1 MGDNFLGPGG
11 EDVCAEDLVPPNL
24 SFAPLATSIAFNI
37 ISVPVKNCVPK
48 AQKLEVLPFQQSSSF
63 FHRKD
68 LNWENIAVLL
78 KVVLHLI
85 LHRLFVGYS
94 AREWMDGWMFSLV
107 HRLTPWHCLFVC
119 LVQFEYQ
126 AYLLGTITLGN
137 GHVLISAPTTIS
149 KFHNIML

>member
-1 MGDNFLGPGG
+1 M
-11 EDVCAEDLVPPNL
+11 
-24 SFAPLATSIAFNI
+24 
-37 ISVPVKNCVPK
+37 
-48 AQKLEVLPFQQSSSF
+48 LPFQQSGSF
-63 FHRKD
+63 FFRKD
-68 LNWENIAVLL
+68 VNWENIAVLL

-149 KFHNIML
+149 KFHNIMLGLLVPISALVAAYFGLFSARAEFDVHSASVAASQENMCREVAASQLA